1 MDSEIRVHFE
11 ECFLLQYDDGLYYYY
26 RLNPELDGKGFQV
39 DTRATVR
46 VRKSDLKFNGPEL
59 MHSLSNGTKPFKDF
73 LGDERVL
80 RYIRKVGGSGDPNAF
95 YNVNINGTTH
105 KVSRNVMDV
114 CDCLGISTPP
124 VWIHA
129 LLAQKLGEWV
139 EPMCLVFAMNLV
151 EKIACDNKQKVLD
164 DPLGSLAYQNGFEK
178 TEDKAVVEA
187 SDGTT
192 YRLPT
197 GAGGSARKRAAKEA
211 FQAHTGESVSNKVQ
225 CTDLESVRAELQ
237 MNEMRRMS
245 DINIRQME
253 RTALYHLTC
262 VESETRLKRFRHM
275 LDMIRVFYES
285 EDSPGPICMDDDE
298 AARCN
303 VLFKN
308 VFFEAFSAGETF
320 VASSQMH

>member
-151 EKIACDNKQKVLD
+151 EKIACDNKQK
-164 DPLGSLAYQNGFEK
+164 
-178 TEDKAVVEA
+178 
-187 SDGTT
+187 
-192 YRLPT
+192 
-197 GAGGSARKRAAKEA
+197 RAAKEA

>member
-80 RYIRKVGGSGDPNAF
+80 RYIRK
-95 YNVNINGTTH
+95 
-105 KVSRNVMDV
+105 
-114 CDCLGISTPP
+114 
-124 VWIHA
+124 
-129 LLAQKLGEWV
+129 KLGEWV